1 MQRLERLC
9 RWRRRGRGRDRGGDG
24 KMKYQKY
31 LTVLQMA
38 IGVTASNRGSLMPLK
53 RKLWWVGTNGAGGT
67 AGRAGQGRAGGAAP
81 GRARAAAGRAGG
93 GFPQGTTAACGA
105 PCRDPVGAP
114 SESGPAAPGGH
125 LRGRKFPANSPPVV
139 WKTPAGGGGG
149 AGGAVRAAPRLAS
162 PALGPA
168 GGHPARRFARLETG
182 IPLVMTHACDRT
194 LWGRPAVGRLSEH
207 GNGSFSWGAREYL
220 KQGLPKCCLR
230 R

>member
-1 MQRLERLC
+1 MAAAGTRQGQGGRRQNEVSEIPDCLADGHRGDRLQQGQSDALKEEAVVSRHK
-9 RWRRRGRGRDRGGDG
+9 RGRRHCG
-24 KMKYQKY
+24 
-31 LTVLQMA
+31 
-38 IGVTASNRGSLMPLK
+38 P
-53 RKLWWVGTNGAGGT
+53 
-67 AGRAGQGRAGGAAP
+67 GRAGQGRAGGAAP

-194 LWGRPAVGRLSEH
+194 L
-207 GNGSFSWGAREYL
+207 
-220 KQGLPKCCLR
+220 
-230 R
+230 